1 MNLKR
6 TGKLIADARAGK
18 GYTQQELADR
28 LHVSNS
34 AVSRWENGDRF
45 PDVSLLEPISKELDI
60 PLSSL
65 ISGAE
70 PDNQTVLSDLLEATK
85 NEIRKK
91 EKRNLKYIIGLSVII
106 IGLAAVLLVSVF
118 NNAFPSVY
126 DGIWYSTSGR
136 IMKFTRG
143 TIYDTWAKKDVGKYT
158 ETSDF
163 IQMNPTWD
171 EPGTNLY
178 YYRFPGG
185 AEILSNQPDGFG
197 KVFFVKGGSDGVNSL
212 DKAYYAKEDRFVEYL
227 NEVFP
232 GKWAPYLEENRGLY
246 PDISVESSGRN
257 TWDLA
262 LADEN
267 GGISKDYGECAGI
280 AYYGMNPFEGKLV
293 SVTMFFNYPD
303 FVNPQEFHH
312 IQVVETT
319 KTYSENII
327 TLFGID
333 YQKVE
338 D

>member
-65 ISGAE
+65 ISGEE
-70 PDNQTVLSDLLEATK
+70 PDDQTVLSDLLEATK
-85 NEIRKK
+85 DEIRKK
-91 EKRNLKYIIGLSVII
+91 ENRNLKYIIGLSVIVL
-106 IGLAAVLLVSVF
+106 GLAAVLLVYVF
-118 NNAFPSVY
+118 NNSFPSAY
-126 DGIWYSTSGR
+126 DGTWYSTSGR
-136 IMKFTRG
+136 VMKFTRG

-178 YYRFPGG
+178 YYQFPGG

-197 KVFFVKGGSDGVNSL
+197 KVFFVKGGSDSVNSL
-212 DKAYYAKEDRFVEYL
+212 NKAYCAKKDRFIKYL
-227 NEVFP
+227 HKVFP
-232 GKWAPYLEENRGLY
+232 GKWTPYLEENRALY
-246 PDISVESSGRN
+246 PDISVESTDRN
-257 TWDLA
+257 TWNLA
-262 LADEN
+262 LLDES
-267 GGISKDYGECAGI
+267 GGISEDYGECGCI
-280 AYYGMNPFEGKLV
+280 GYDGMNPFEGHLI
-293 SVTMFFNYPD
+293 SMTMHFCYPD
-303 FVNPQEFHH
+303 PENPQNFHH
-312 IQVVETT
+312 IQVAETL
-319 KTYSENII
+319 KTYSDQII
-327 TLFGID
+327 TIFGID
-333 YQKVE
+333 YRKVE